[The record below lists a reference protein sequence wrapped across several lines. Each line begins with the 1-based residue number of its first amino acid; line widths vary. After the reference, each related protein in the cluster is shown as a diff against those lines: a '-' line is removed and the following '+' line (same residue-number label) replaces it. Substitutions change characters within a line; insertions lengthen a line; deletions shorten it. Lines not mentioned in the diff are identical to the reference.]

1 MGWKSTVDINRDE
14 AKRLILMRNT
24 DLDLLSN
31 KELADMVETLG
42 YGDDPD
48 LEYYG
53 RNFIVV
59 NN

>member
-1 MGWKSTVDINRDE
+1 MGDI
-14 AKRLILMRNT
+14 
-24 DLDLLSN
+24 
-31 KELADMVETLG
+31 ADMVETLG